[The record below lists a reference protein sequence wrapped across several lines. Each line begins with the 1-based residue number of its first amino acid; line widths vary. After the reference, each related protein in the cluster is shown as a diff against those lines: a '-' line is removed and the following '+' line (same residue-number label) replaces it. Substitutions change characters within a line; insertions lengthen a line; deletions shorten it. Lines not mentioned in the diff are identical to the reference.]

1 MPPTINVQHCA
12 LKSTSKKAQDEAIAA
27 AIKALQSLVDE
38 GNAASVLQLLSNQGV
53 GALKEMLNDIIRP
66 HIFNNETVRVDSTL
80 QFDADV
86 SRLEYRNV
94 VLKWS
99 GLRGGEVCYVQAY
112 LPRSRS
118 NRRMQISPRSQT
130 WGPRGNKKSVT

>member
-66 HIFNNETVRVDSTL
+66 HIFNNETVRVDRQRGT
-80 QFDADV
+80 
-86 SRLEYRNV
+86 
-94 VLKWS
+94 KS
-99 GLRGGEVCYVQAY
+99 GT
-112 LPRSRS
+112 
-118 NRRMQISPRSQT
+118 RRTDGRT
-130 WGPRGNKKSVT
+130 DGRTV

>member
-1 MPPTINVQHCA
+1 MPDGAPGGAHAAFMYSHAKRTHGPDAVALQKRFDDAAEMIVDSIRNNNKYPAGWTKYEVPPTINVQHCA

-66 HIFNNETVRVDSTL
+66 HIFNNETLSL
-80 QFDADV
+80 
-86 SRLEYRNV
+86 
-94 VLKWS
+94 
-99 GLRGGEVCYVQAY
+99 
-112 LPRSRS
+112 
-118 NRRMQISPRSQT
+118 
-130 WGPRGNKKSVT
+130 NK